1 MKINKIKK
9 LFKSKKLL
17 LAAAA
22 LALLAVIVLIVPN
35 REQEE
40 KEKEE
45 VKDSAEVLEEKL
57 CELCENIK
65 GIDKAYV
72 MVTLDSEDESEW
84 ATDKNISSDY
94 ESFSLSNVS
103 GEAVKVKSIAA
114 KVRGVG
120 VVCTDGDKG
129 TVKKEIAEMISA
141 VLGIPI
147 SHVKVLGI
155 GH

>member
-1 MKINKIKK
+1 MKIIKIQK
-9 LFKSKKLL
+9 LLKSKRTLYFT
-17 LAAAA
+17 AA
-22 LALLAVIVLIVPN
+22 LALLALVILIIPN
-35 REQEE
+35 RAQEE
-40 KEKEE
+40 KEEAP
-45 VKDSAEVLEEKL
+45 KDSAAVLEEKL
-57 CELCENIK
+57 CELCENID

-84 ATDKNISSDY
+84 ATDKSISSDY

-120 VVCTDGDKG
+120 VVCTGGDKG
-129 TVKKEIAEMISA
+129 SVKKDVAEMISA

-147 SHVKVLGI
+147 YRVKVLGI

>member
-22 LALLAVIVLIVPN
+22 LALLAVIVLIVPG
-35 REQEE
+35 REQE
-40 KEKEE
+40 EKEE

-129 TVKKEIAEMISA
+129 TVKKEIYEMISA

>member
-1 MKINKIKK
+1 MKINKFKK

-17 LAAAA
+17 LGAAA
-22 LALLAVIVLIVPN
+22 LALLAVIILIVPG
-35 REQEE
+35 REQE
-40 KEKEE
+40 EKEE

-129 TVKKEIAEMISA
+129 TVKKEISEMISA

>member
-22 LALLAVIVLIVPN
+22 LALLAVIVLIVPG
-35 REQEE
+35 REQE
-40 KEKEE
+40 EKEE